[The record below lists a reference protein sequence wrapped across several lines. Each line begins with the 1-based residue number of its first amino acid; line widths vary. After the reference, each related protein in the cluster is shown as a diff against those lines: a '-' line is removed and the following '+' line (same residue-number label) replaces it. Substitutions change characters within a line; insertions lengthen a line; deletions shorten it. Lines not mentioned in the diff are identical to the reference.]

1 MASKALA
8 ISKLV
13 PGAAFVVEE
22 DGTVLW
28 QCDLTQPTEDQIATK
43 LAELTAEEPLK
54 ELRRRRTYL
63 LQQCDWTQF
72 PDVPEATRTAWQT
85 YRQQLRDITNTY
97 SSLDDVV
104 WPTKPS

>member
-13 PGAAFVVEE
+13 PGAIFVVEE

-28 QCDLTQPTEDQIATK
+28 QCDLTQPTEDEIATK
-43 LAELTAEEPLK
+43 LAELTAQEPLK
-54 ELRRRRTYL
+54 KLRRYRTYL

-72 PDVPEATRTAWQT
+72 PDVPEETRTAWQT

>member
-13 PGAAFVVEE
+13 PGVAFVVEG

>member
-28 QCDLTQPTEDQIATK
+28 QCDLTQPTEDEIATK
-43 LAELTAEEPLK
+43 LAELQAAEPLK
-54 ELRRRRTYL
+54 KLRRYRTYL

-72 PDVPEATRTAWQT
+72 PDVPEETRTAWQT
-85 YRQQLRDITNTY
+85 YRQQLRDITSTY